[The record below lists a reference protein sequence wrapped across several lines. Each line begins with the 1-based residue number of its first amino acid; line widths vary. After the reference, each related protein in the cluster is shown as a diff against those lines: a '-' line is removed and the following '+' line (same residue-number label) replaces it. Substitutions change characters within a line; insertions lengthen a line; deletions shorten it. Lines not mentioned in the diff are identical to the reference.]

1 MQRGV
6 NTMKNGIIIL
16 VSIML
21 VLFFSGQVVASD
33 TPGDMDPGGV
43 RSMAEAIKHAET
55 AKTHKA
61 HADHIHEH
69 AKESLK
75 YVKKAEMEAHEHG
88 NTAGKEHITESIQHL
103 VEAIKHAEM
112 GHARI
117 AAAHVE
123 DALVEMYQ
131 FMNQ

>member
-1 MQRGV
+1 MNRL
-6 NTMKNGIIIL
+6 TIIL
-16 VSIML
+16 AATML
-21 VLFFSGQVVASD
+21 ALFFSSQINASD
-33 TPGDMDPGGV
+33 SPGDMDPGGV

-61 HADHIHEH
+61 HAEHIHEH

-75 YVKKAEMEAHEHG
+75 YVKKAEVEAYEHG
-88 NTAGKEHITESIQHL
+88 NTTGKEHITESIQHL
-103 VEAIKHAEM
+103 VEAIEHAEM

-117 AAAHVE
+117 AGAHVE